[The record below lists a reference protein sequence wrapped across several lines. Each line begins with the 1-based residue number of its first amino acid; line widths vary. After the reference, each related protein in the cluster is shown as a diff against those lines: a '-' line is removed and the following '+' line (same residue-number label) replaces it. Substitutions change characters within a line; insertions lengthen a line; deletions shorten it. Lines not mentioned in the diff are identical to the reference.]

1 MMLSEETSAVRPQ
14 KQTRFNG
21 AKLVWMLKGSPLTV
35 TGAVIIVLM
44 LLMMIFSPWLATHD
58 PNAIDL
64 TARLLPPSAAHWFG
78 TDEVGRDLFSRV
90 LVGSQQS
97 ILAGLVVVAIAG
109 MIGSLLGCLSGV
121 LGGRADAIIMRI
133 MDIMLSIPSLVLT
146 MALAAALGP
155 SLFNAMLA
163 IAIVRIPFYVRL
175 ARGQALVVRQYT
187 YVQAA
192 KTFGASRWHLISWH
206 ILRNSLPPLIVQASL
221 DLRNSLPPLIVQ
233 ASLDIG
239 SAILMAAT
247 LGFIGLGA
255 QQPSAEWG
263 AMVANGRNYVLDQ
276 WWYCAFPGAAI
287 LLTAVGFNLF
297 GDGIRDLLDPKAG
310 GKQS

>member
-1 MMLSEETSAVRPQ
+1 MMLTQEMPTAPQ
-14 KQTRFNG
+14 TARRRTDWT
-21 AKLVWMLKGSPLTV
+21 KLFWMMKSSPLTLV
-35 TGAVIIVLM
+35 GGVIIVLIL
-44 LLMMIFSPWLATHD
+44 LLMVLSPWITPHD
-58 PNAIDL
+58 PNAINL
-64 TARLLPPSAAHWFG
+64 SARLLPPSAAHWFG

-97 ILAGLVVVAIAG
+97 VVAGLVVVGIAG
-109 MIGSLLGCLSGV
+109 GLGSLLGCLSGV
-121 LGGRADAIIMRI
+121 MGGRADAIIMRM

-175 ARGQALVVRQYT
+175 ARGQTLVVRQFT

-192 KTFGASRWHLISWH
+192 RTYGASRWHLISWH
-206 ILRNSLPPLIVQASL
+206 I
-221 DLRNSLPPLIVQ
+221 LRNSLPPLIVQ

-263 AMVANGRNYVLDQ
+263 AMVAIGRNYVLDQ

-287 LLTAVGFNLF
+287 LITAVGFNLF

>member
-21 AKLVWMLKGSPLTV
+21 AKLVWMLKSSPLTV

-109 MIGSLLGCLSGV
+109 MMGSLLGCLSGV

-133 MDIMLSIPSLVLT
+133 MDIMLSIPSL
-146 MALAAALGP
+146 
-155 SLFNAMLA
+155 A

-175 ARGQALVVRQYT
+175 ARGQTLVVRQYT

-192 KTFGASRWHLISWH
+192 KTFGASRWHLINWH
-206 ILRNSLPPLIVQASL
+206 I
-221 DLRNSLPPLIVQ
+221 LRNSLPPLIVQ

>member
-1 MMLSEETSAVRPQ
+1 MMLTQETPVPVKSNKPRIDW
-14 KQTRFNG
+14 
-21 AKLVWMLKGSPLTV
+21 AKMFWLLRKSPLTMI
-35 TGAVIIVLM
+35 GGMIMFLM
-44 LLMMIFSPWLATHD
+44 LALMLTSPWIVPHD
-58 PNAIDL
+58 PNALDL
-64 TARLLPPSAAHWFG
+64 TARLQAPSAQHWFG

-90 LVGSQQS
+90 LVG
-97 ILAGLVVVAIAG
+97 
-109 MIGSLLGCLSGV
+109 CLSGV
-121 LGGRADAIIMRI
+121 LGGRGDAIIMRV

-175 ARGQALVVRQYT
+175 ARGQTLVVRQFT

-192 KTFGASRWHLISWH
+192 RTFGASRWHLISWH
-206 ILRNSLPPLIVQASL
+206 ILRNA
-221 DLRNSLPPLIVQ
+221 LPPLIVQ

-255 QQPSAEWG
+255 QQPTAEWG
-263 AMVANGRNYVLDQ
+263 AMVAVGRNYVLDQ

-287 LLTAVGFNLF
+287 LITAVGFNLF
-297 GDGIRDLLDPKAG
+297 GDGIRDLLDPKSG
-310 GKQS
+310 GKQ

>member
-155 SLFNAMLA
+155 SLFNA
-163 IAIVRIPFYVRL
+163 
-175 ARGQALVVRQYT
+175 
-187 YVQAA
+187 
-192 KTFGASRWHLISWH
+192 
-206 ILRNSLPPLIVQASL
+206 
-221 DLRNSLPPLIVQ
+221 
-233 ASLDIG
+233 
-239 SAILMAAT
+239 T

>member
-1 MMLSEETSAVRPQ
+1 
-14 KQTRFNG
+14 
-21 AKLVWMLKGSPLTV
+21 
-35 TGAVIIVLM
+35 
-44 LLMMIFSPWLATHD
+44 
-58 PNAIDL
+58 
-64 TARLLPPSAAHWFG
+64 
-78 TDEVGRDLFSRV
+78 
-90 LVGSQQS
+90 
-97 ILAGLVVVAIAG
+97 
-109 MIGSLLGCLSGV
+109 
-121 LGGRADAIIMRI
+121 
-133 MDIMLSIPSLVLT
+133 T

-192 KTFGASRWHLISWH
+192 KTFGASRWHLINWH
-206 ILRNSLPPLIVQASL
+206 I
-221 DLRNSLPPLIVQ
+221 LRNSLPPLIVQ

>member
-1 MMLSEETSAVRPQ
+1 MMMTEERPLAVRRPANRSVWRR
-14 KQTRFNG
+14 RFWLLR
-21 AKLVWMLKGSPLTV
+21 KSPLTLV
-35 TGAVIIVLM
+35 GGAIMLIVLFFT
-44 LLMMIFSPWLATHD
+44 LFSPWLTPYD

-64 TARLLPPSAAHWFG
+64 AARLLPPSTAHWFG

-97 ILAGLVVVAIAG
+97 VAAGLAVVLIAG
-109 MIGSLLGCLSGV
+109 ISGSLLGCLSGV
-121 LGGRADAIIMRI
+121 LGGRGDALIMRL

-175 ARGQALVVRQYT
+175 ARGQTLIVRQHT
-187 YVQAA
+187 FVEASV
-192 KTFGASRWHLISWH
+192 TFGASRWHLISWH
-206 ILRNSLPPLIVQASL
+206 ILRNALPPLV
-221 DLRNSLPPLIVQ
+221 VQ

-255 QQPSAEWG
+255 QQPTAEWG

-287 LLTAVGFNLF
+287 LITAVGFNLF
-297 GDGIRDLLDPKAG
+297 GDGIQDLLDPKAG
-310 GKQS
+310 GRS

>member
-1 MMLSEETSAVRPQ
+1 MMLTQEQPVATQVNPRQMAWR
-14 KQTRFNG
+14 RR
-21 AKLVWMLKGSPLTV
+21 LWMIRKSPLTII
-35 TGAVIIVLM
+35 GGVIIILM
-44 LLMMIFSPWLATHD
+44 LGLMICAPGIVPQD
-58 PNAIDL
+58 PNAINL
-64 TARLLPPSAAHWFG
+64 AERLQAPGAAHWFG

-90 LVGSQQS
+90 IIGTQQS
-97 ILAGLVVVAIAG
+97 VAAGLAVVMVAGIS
-109 MIGSLLGCLSGV
+109 GSLLGCLSGV
-121 LGGRADAIIMRI
+121 LGGRSDAFIMRL

-175 ARGQALVVRQYT
+175 ARGQTLIVKQHTFVEAS
-187 YVQAA
+187 

-206 ILRNSLPPLIVQASL
+206 ILRNVLPPLV
-221 DLRNSLPPLIVQ
+221 VQ

-255 QQPSAEWG
+255 QQPTAEWG
-263 AMVANGRNYVLDQ
+263 AMVAIGRNYVLDQ
-276 WWYCAFPGAAI
+276 WWYCTFPGAAI
-287 LLTAVGFNLF
+287 LITAVGFNLF
-297 GDGIRDLLDPKAG
+297 GDGVQDLLDPKAG
-310 GKQS
+310 GRN

>member
-1 MMLSEETSAVRPQ
+1 MMLTQETPAPS
-14 KQTRFNG
+14 QTARRQIDW
-21 AKLVWMLKGSPLTV
+21 AKLFWLMKSSPLTL
-35 TGAVIIVLM
+35 TGGVIIILM
-44 LLMMIFSPWLATHD
+44 LLLMVLSPWITPYD

-64 TARLLPPSAAHWFG
+64 TARLLAPSATHWFG

-97 ILAGLVVVAIAG
+97 IVAGLVVVGIAG
-109 MIGSLLGCLSGV
+109 GIGSLLGCLSGV
-121 LGGRADAIIMRI
+121 MGGRADAIIMRL

-155 SLFNAMLA
+155 SLFNAMMA

-175 ARGQALVVRQYT
+175 ARGQTLVVRQFT

-192 KTFGASRWHLISWH
+192 RTYGASRWHLISWH
-206 ILRNSLPPLIVQASL
+206 I
-221 DLRNSLPPLIVQ
+221 LRNSLPPLIVQ

-263 AMVANGRNYVLDQ
+263 AMVAIGRNYVLDQ

-287 LLTAVGFNLF
+287 LITAVGFNLF

>member
-1 MMLSEETSAVRPQ
+1 MMLTQETPTAS
-14 KQTRFNG
+14 QTARRRTDWGRLF
-21 AKLVWMLKGSPLTV
+21 WMMKSSPLTLV
-35 TGAVIIVLM
+35 GGVIIVLIL
-44 LLMMIFSPWLATHD
+44 LLMVLSQWITPHD
-58 PNAIDL
+58 PNAINL
-64 TARLLPPSAAHWFG
+64 SARLLPPSTAHWFG

-97 ILAGLVVVAIAG
+97 VVAGLVVVGIAG
-109 MIGSLLGCLSGV
+109 GLGSLLGCLSGV
-121 LGGRADAIIMRI
+121 MGGRADAIIMRM

-175 ARGQALVVRQYT
+175 ARGQTLVVRQFT

-192 KTFGASRWHLISWH
+192 RTYGASRWHLISWH

-221 DLRNSLPPLIVQ
+221 D
-233 ASLDIG
+233 IG

-247 LGFIGLGA
+247 LGYIGLGA

-263 AMVANGRNYVLDQ
+263 AMVAIGRNYVLDQ

-287 LLTAVGFNLF
+287 LITAVGFNLF